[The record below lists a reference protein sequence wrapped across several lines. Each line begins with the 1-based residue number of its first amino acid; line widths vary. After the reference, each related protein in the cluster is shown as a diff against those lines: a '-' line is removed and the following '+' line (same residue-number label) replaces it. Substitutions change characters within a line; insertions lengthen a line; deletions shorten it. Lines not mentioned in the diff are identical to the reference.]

1 MRPPVIPSDVPL
13 TFADYFK
20 LNADVD
26 EIVPYFGF
34 SYEAKPCDL
43 PVTSRPLEG
52 VAALKTRL
60 EKTLSLVSLTN
71 ERARREFLI
80 APVMLELIQHTGG
93 RLKVEYPLVVGPQL
107 QGNLDY
113 FLQVKTSFL
122 VVEAKNADLTK
133 GFTQLT
139 VELIALDQWVEDQS
153 PLLFGAVSI
162 GDVWRFGILDRK
174 AKRIIQDLNLYQVP
188 RDLEILLRIL
198 VGILVG

>member
-1 MRPPVIPSDVPL
+1 M
-13 TFADYFK
+13 
-20 LNADVD
+20 
-26 EIVPYFGF
+26 
-34 SYEAKPCDL
+34 
-43 PVTSRPLEG
+43 
-52 VAALKTRL
+52 
-60 EKTLSLVSLTN
+60 
-71 ERARREFLI
+71 
-80 APVMLELIQHTGG
+80 
-93 RLKVEYPLVVGPQL
+93 
-107 QGNLDY
+107 
-113 FLQVKTSFL
+113 KTSFL